1 MGTTMEILLVLLA
14 FACGVIV
21 GRKMMERQII
31 KWIAISPIRTLED
44 IKKWCEK
51 KISASDKWI

>member
-1 MGTTMEILLVLLA
+1 MEILLVLLA